1 MDQYIKK
8 KLAKNWFKTLQ
19 EVLCREIEEKEGKK
33 TKFKITNWNRSKS
46 NDEGGGQY
54 DGWFCPCHGS
64 HYDTSG
70 RIRKGPAP
78 TNMEIPKYEFV
89 NTNTI
94 KIG

>member
-54 DGWFCPCHGS
+54 RTVSYTHLTLP
-64 HYDTSG
+64 TK
-70 RIRKGPAP
+70 RI
-78 TNMEIPKYEFV
+78 V
-89 NTNTI
+89 
-94 KIG
+94 